1 MISKLA
7 RHARACRGHPRLS
20 FLAENQDVDGRHKA
34 GHDVESQHD
43 PDIMHPLLVAML
55 VVAATWD
62 AWRWYVQRVWESPEE
77 VASLALT
84 AAFLSALGVARRSK
98 ESVRLPLVPVAL
110 LLATFA
116 ASYWMLPPIARAAI
130 AIAATLFCGHL
141 AAFKERPPVAF
152 WGLVA
157 LALPVVPSL
166 QFVLGYPMRI
176 VCAAL
181 SVGLLQVHGLAVER
195 QGTFL
200 VWRDELLQFD
210 APCSGVNM
218 LWAGLLL
225 TLMGCALFRFNVL
238 KVMIAVALSLVLA
251 IACNV
256 LRATSLFYVEA
267 GLVPHAQAWWHEGI
281 GIAAFTVS
289 AAVTLWLLTR
299 LRGREVVRCV
309 S

>member
-1 MISKLA
+1 M
-7 RHARACRGHPRLS
+7 G
-20 FLAENQDVDGRHKA
+20 DG
-34 GHDVESQHD
+34 V
-43 PDIMHPLLVAML
+43 MHPYVVTVLVM
-55 VVAATWD
+55 AATWD

-77 VASLALT
+77 AASLALT
-84 AAFLSALGVARRSK
+84 VAFLGALGVTRRSK
-98 ESVRLPLVPVAL
+98 EAMRLPLLPVAL
-110 LLATFA
+110 LLAAFA
-116 ASYWMLPPIARAAI
+116 ASYGMLPPIARAAI

-141 AAFKERPPVAF
+141 AAFKERPPIAF

-166 QFVLGYPMRI
+166 QFVLGYPMRL

-181 SVGLLQVHGLAVER
+181 SVGLLQAHGLAVER

-200 VWRDELLQFD
+200 SWRDELIQFD

-225 TLMGCALFRFNVL
+225 TLMGCVLFRFNVL
-238 KVMIAVALSLVLA
+238 KIMIAVALSLVLA

-267 GLVPHAQAWWHEGI
+267 GLLPHAQAWWHEGI

-289 AAVTLWLLTR
+289 AAATLWLLTR
-299 LRGREVVRCV
+299 LRGREAVPCA

>member
-1 MISKLA
+1 MGADDHRLRGSYVA
-7 RHARACRGHPRLS
+7 RVALPLPTLPRKRGRERVGVSVMHAY
-20 FLAENQDVDGRHKA
+20 
-34 GHDVESQHD
+34 
-43 PDIMHPLLVAML
+43 LVTML
-55 VVAATWD
+55 VMAATWD

-77 VASLALT
+77 AASLAMT
-84 AAFLSALGVARRSK
+84 VAFLGALGVARRSK
-98 ESVRLPLVPVAL
+98 ETVRLPLVPVAL
-110 LLATFA
+110 LLAAFA
-116 ASYWMLPPIARAAI
+116 ASYGMLPPIARAAI

-141 AAFKERPPVAF
+141 AAFKEHPPVAF

-166 QFVLGYPMRI
+166 QFVLGYPMRL

-181 SVGLLQVHGLAVER
+181 SVGLLQAHGLAVTR

-200 VWRDELLQFD
+200 SWRDELIQFD

-225 TLMGCALFRFNVL
+225 TLMGCVLFRFNVF
-238 KVMIAVALSLVLA
+238 KVMIAVALSFVLA

-281 GIAAFTVS
+281 GIAAFAVS
-289 AAVTLWLLTR
+289 AAATLWLLTR
-299 LRGREVVRCV
+299 LRGQEA
-309 S
+309 

>member
-1 MISKLA
+1 
-7 RHARACRGHPRLS
+7 
-20 FLAENQDVDGRHKA
+20 
-34 GHDVESQHD
+34 
-43 PDIMHPLLVAML
+43 MHPTLITALVM
-55 VVAATWD
+55 AATWD

-77 VASLALT
+77 AASLAVT
-84 AAFLSALGVARRSK
+84 VAFLGMLGVARKSK
-98 ESVRLPLVPVAL
+98 ETARLPLVPVAL
-110 LLATFA
+110 LLAAFA
-116 ASYWMLPPIARAAI
+116 ASYGMLPPIARAAI

-141 AAFKERPPVAF
+141 AAFKEHPPVAF

-166 QFVLGYPMRI
+166 QFVLGYPMRL

-181 SVGLLQVHGLAVER
+181 SVGLLQGHGLAVER

-225 TLMGCALFRFNVL
+225 TLMGCVLFRFNVI

-267 GLVPHAQAWWHEGI
+267 GLLPHAQAWWHEGI

-289 AAVTLWLLTR
+289 AAITLWLLTR
-299 LRGREVVRCV
+299 LRDREAVPCA